1 MTYDIT
7 CDHCLY
13 HGSGGMFYHAGAV
26 TVCVF
31 GGLIGV
37 FKTQKSQ
44 HEEPDQRE

>member
-1 MTYDIT
+1 MTLLVTIAFF
-7 CDHCLY
+7 
-13 HGSGGMFYHAGAV
+13 MAVAGCFIMLELSPFV
-26 TVCVF
+26 FF